1 MVNLPVYL
9 TLPSAPSPDDV
20 PFKPLLWAFVGQ
32 RVDWSTPMLA
42 IQELAKVPQ
51 VGSSSLVMHDE
62 TLQHII
68 PQSEVDNLLSI
79 FTVHYTPWLNFSL
92 VRNGLDQAFL
102 DLVCC
107 NIASRYLDAAT
118 RFIIAPRLQNLTKD
132 TIAEMVFNPSAF
144 QCIETVQ
151 ALIILALWSPIC
163 GFGTQ
168 GDGKMLISMAV
179 TMAMNM
185 RLNEASARAMKMR
198 ANTSPLIPMD
208 IIDYENKMNQA
219 RIWTVLTNTESLIC
233 IGSGRQTVS
242 KRSPPDVDLFP
253 ILSPDTIEEGRD
265 LRIRLFS
272 ELFDATERGLNAK
285 LSCREQ
291 IEEWFHCV
299 SSSLEEL
306 DRLVRLIKPLPSK
319 LHFIYIVAVY

>member
-42 IQELAKVPQ
+42 IQELAKVPE

-68 PQSEVDNLLSI
+68 PQSEVDNLLSMYACFCFESSQVLKAI
-79 FTVHYTPWLNFSL
+79 VRFTVHYTPWLNFSL

-219 RIWTVLTNTESLIC
+219 RIVRSALILAPFTHLAIPVVDC
-233 IGSGRQTVS
+233 SNQHRVFVS
-242 KRSPPDVDLFP
+242 TSH
-253 ILSPDTIEEGRD
+253 IE
-265 LRIRLFS
+265 
-272 ELFDATERGLNAK
+272 K
-285 LSCREQ
+285 
-291 IEEWFHCV
+291 
-299 SSSLEEL
+299 SS
-306 DRLVRLIKPLPSK
+306 
-319 LHFIYIVAVY
+319 